1 MLGTNFRIAQRYN
14 QMMAVSSQQ
23 KLSMYHKHRNRQSH
37 MVSDSYGLSK
47 DADENM
53 ALLHANHRSGSVRQR
68 ARSHIIEK
76 LRTMDK

>member
-1 MLGTNFRIAQRYN
+1 MLETNFRIAQRYN

-68 ARSHIIEK
+68 ARSHILEK
-76 LRTMDK
+76 LRTIDK

>member
-37 MVSDSYGLSK
+37 MVSDSFALSN

-53 ALLHANHRSGSVRQR
+53 ALLHVNHRSGSVRQR